1 MQQDSGTDG
10 RIHWHI
16 ATGGEMHAALFTA
29 VRNTPAL
36 HLLLSS
42 NELQCAL
49 ISPCLVL
56 SVHQP
61 NSLDV
66 TLTRL
71 VCVCVCVCVCRFLL
85 LEYCTLLL
93 FGLSMLSSSK
103 P

>member
-1 MQQDSGTDG
+1 VAQQQHVPLHFLAHTNHLDNTTTPMAMQQDSGTDG

-71 VCVCVCVCVCRFLL
+71 VCV
-85 LEYCTLLL
+85 
-93 FGLSMLSSSK
+93 
-103 P
+103 